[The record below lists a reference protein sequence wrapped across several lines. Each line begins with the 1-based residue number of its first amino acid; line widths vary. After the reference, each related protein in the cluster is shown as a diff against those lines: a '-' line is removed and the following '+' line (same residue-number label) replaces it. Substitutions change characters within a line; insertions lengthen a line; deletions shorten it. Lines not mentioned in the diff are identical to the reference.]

1 MREHLS
7 REQISSLLDEPDSV
21 PGGSGHIE
29 TCADCAREYEQM
41 SRMRMALSAL
51 PELSPPVGEW
61 EAIRERLGHG
71 PAGRRARVL
80 PFPVRVRLAWAAA
93 VVALFAAGLGVGR
106 LLSPGADPVRSAGVE
121 PGDTSAREVPA
132 LLAEGADRGP
142 AEAYVRTAA
151 RLQELRS
158 QGPTGGE
165 VAGDPAAAAE
175 RLMRLDALIEASREA
190 LRSAP
195 ADPVLNNFLFD
206 VVDEREAVAGQLDRA
221 LRLTS
226 AEY

>member
-1 MREHLS
+1 
-7 REQISSLLDEPDSV
+7 
-21 PGGSGHIE
+21 
-29 TCADCAREYEQM
+29 M

-61 EAIRERLGHG
+61 EAIRARLGHRT
-71 PAGRRARVL
+71 AGLRARAL
-80 PFPVRVRLAWAAA
+80 PFPVRLRPAWAAA

-106 LLSPGADPVRSAGVE
+106 LLSPGADPVRQDGAD
-121 PGDTSAREVPA
+121 PGGTSSREVPA
-132 LLAEGADRGP
+132 LLADGADRGP
-142 AEAYVRTAA
+142 TEAYVRTAA
-151 RLQELRS
+151 GLQELRS